1 MSQTKL
7 RTQKRH
13 KPNLERQNPHT
24 RATPPGR
31 TRAPGTCCVRLLRES
46 RTQNENTPQ
55 AELGTQKRRKTNL
68 ERQNPHTRAIPPGR
82 TRASH
87 VLRALAPTKPN
98 LERRNAAN
106 QTENDKIPTHTRN
119 PTKAHTCPR
128 HVLRALAPRKPNLE
142 RGNVASAYF
151 KSRLNTFSTP
161 IVESG
166 PCPGIITVSFDIMR
180 SFERIPLR
188 RVFLA

>member
-1 MSQTKL
+1 MSQNKLRTTKSPHTRATPPGRTRVPGTCCVRLLQPSQTENEGMSQNKL

-13 KPNLERQNPHT
+13 KPNLERQNPNT
-24 RATPPGR
+24 RST
-31 TRAPGTCCVRLLRES
+31 
-46 RTQNENTPQ
+46 
-55 AELGTQKRRKTNL
+55 
-68 ERQNPHTRAIPPGR
+68 PPGR

-87 VLRALAPTKPN
+87 VLRALAPRKPN
-98 LERRNAAN
+98 SERKYSASRTWNAKPPPHA
-106 QTENDKIPTHTRN
+106 RN
-119 PTKAHTCPR
+119 PTRAHTCLR
-128 HVLRALAPRKPNLE
+128 HVLRALAPRKPNSE
-142 RGNVASAYF
+142 RGNVASTYF

>member
-1 MSQTKL
+1 MPQTKL
-7 RTQKRH
+7 RTTKSPHAR
-13 KPNLERQNPHT
+13 NPHSGAHVL
-24 RATPPGR
+24 R
-31 TRAPGTCCVRLLRES
+31 TCCVRLLRES
-46 RTQNENTPQ
+46 RTQNANTPQ
-55 AELGTQKRRKTNL
+55 AELGTQNHR
-68 ERQNPHTRAIPPGR
+68 HTRAIPPGR

-98 LERRNAAN
+98 SERKYSASRTWNAKPPPHA
-106 QTENDKIPTHTRN
+106 RN
-119 PTKAHTCPR
+119 PTRAHTCPR
-128 HVLRALAPRKPNLE
+128 HVLRALAPRKPNSE

>member
-1 MSQTKL
+1 MHGNERASATLSHLMSIPFVTHPHFQPHIPKTTRAPSHRRTPRFRGELRTLATTKPILEQEKDFASALAPTKPNLERGNVANQTENAETPQTKL
-7 RTQKRH
+7 RTTKS
-13 KPNLERQNPHT
+13 PHT
-24 RATPPGR
+24 RAT
-31 TRAPGTCCVRLLRES
+31 
-46 RTQNENTPQ
+46 
-55 AELGTQKRRKTNL
+55 
-68 ERQNPHTRAIPPGR
+68 PPGR

-87 VLRALAPTKPN
+87 VLRALAPT
-98 LERRNAAN
+98 
-106 QTENDKIPTHTRN
+106 
-119 PTKAHTCPR
+119 
-128 HVLRALAPRKPNLE
+128 KPNLE

>member
-7 RTQKRH
+7 R
-13 KPNLERQNPHT
+13 
-24 RATPPGR
+24 
-31 TRAPGTCCVRLLRES
+31 
-46 RTQNENTPQ
+46 
-55 AELGTQKRRKTNL
+55 TQKRRKTNL
-68 ERQNPHTRAIPPGR
+68 ERQNSHTRAQSHKGAHVPPARAACACSNQAELRTREPRKPNLERKKTYPRAQPHQGAHVPPARAACACSEKAELRTQILRKPNLERQNPHPRALIPQRR

-87 VLRALAPTKPN
+87 VLRALAPT
-98 LERRNAAN
+98 
-106 QTENDKIPTHTRN
+106 
-119 PTKAHTCPR
+119 
-128 HVLRALAPRKPNLE
+128 KPNLE